1 MTRGGGKALVFGGP
15 FVTGGGSSNAPILD
29 LATWGTLT
37 RASHG
42 TRMTGAPT
50 DGSTPFM
57 AEESNNIRRFEDRG
71 DGNGPMLLLEG
82 ARSVALINSR
92 DPSAAG
98 WDADLAGITTTVNY
112 SASIDGNGSKAYR
125 TLNAGGYWGK
135 RPAAASTAGMAASAW
150 ARARTGTTTTRL
162 AVRGGFYGGY
172 NADTKTI
179 GTTYTQFRAAVPT
192 TFDAY
197 VGFWDFYYGGVIA
210 ACDFVTDYFS
220 LEIGAFPTS
229 AIITGSSLTDRA
241 ADLYD
246 GAIESV
252 PTAMVNG
259 TFQFYIAPEFSDSEG
274 VSHATDQC
282 IFSFAEDDS
291 ERIFFVVSGGSIYL
305 RVTSGGATKVTS
317 NALTFSAHQKLTVTI
332 NGATGSITVA
342 GATTGNGTTTG
353 TSWTRTTG
361 PTMYV
366 GSRQGGTQ
374 PLFAR
379 LGFPGAAPSYT
390 ARSTKI
396 VLFQIGQSN
405 MIVNG
410 ITDKILRQVSG
421 YYPDTVSVAAAYNGS
436 NLAVDWNK
444 SGGSSYSAAM
454 TVWANAVAA
463 DPTLTT
469 RTPIIVWGQ
478 GEADASY
485 APYASAYG
493 TNLAS
498 LFTNIAADVPF
509 FSGCKKV
516 IHALSPT
523 TGTDPTAPAYTNAAA
538 VRSAQSAYAAANTST
553 VSLIETSD
561 LSTYDSVHY
570 DAASMLTLA
579 RRDGTAVAAWGY
591 A

>member
-1 MTRGGGKALVFGGP
+1 
-15 FVTGGGSSNAPILD
+15 
-29 LATWGTLT
+29 
-37 RASHG
+37 
-42 TRMTGAPT
+42 
-50 DGSTPFM
+50 M

-291 ERIFFVVSGGSIYL
+291 ERIFFVVSGGSIYI

-317 NALTFSAHQKLTVTI
+317 NALTFSPHQRLTVTV
-332 NGATGSITVA
+332 NGSAGSITVA
-342 GATTGNGTTTG
+342 GATTGNGTVAG

-366 GSRQGGTQ
+366 GSRQSGSQ

-379 LGFPGAAPSYT
+379 LGPLQTSPST
-390 ARSTKI
+390 AKI
-396 VLFQIGQSN
+396 VLFQMGQSN
-405 MIVNG
+405 MNRNG
-410 ITDKILRQVSG
+410 IRTSILREVQK
-421 YYPDTVSVAAAYNGS
+421 YYPNAKSVEY
-436 NLAVDWNK
+436 AVDGTTLYADWNK
-444 SGGSSYSAAM
+444 SGGAVYAA
-454 TVWANAVAA
+454 AVAA
-463 DPTLTT
+463 WNAAYTSDPNLAGY
-469 RTPIIVWGQ
+469 TPIIVWGQ
-478 GEADASY
+478 GESDASDATWTAAY
-485 APYASAYG
+485 SANLSAFF
-493 TNLAS
+493 TNLES
-498 LFTNIAADVPF
+498 DIPF
-509 FSGCKKV
+509 LAGCKKI
-516 IHALSPT
+516 IHRLLP
-523 TGTDPTAPAYTNAAA
+523 TNAIDTSPGQTRNATI
-538 VRSAQSAYAAANTST
+538 RTAQSDYYAAHPTLVGLT
-553 VSLIETSD
+553 ETSD
-561 LSTYDSVHY
+561 LTTTDGIHF
-570 DAASMLTLA
+570 DAASSNTIA
-579 RRDGTAVAAWGY
+579 VRDAALIHGWIG
-591 A
+591 

>member
-150 ARARTGTTTTRL
+150 ARATTGTTTTRL

-210 ACDFVTDYFS
+210 SCDYVTDYFS
-220 LEIGAFPTS
+220 MEIGAFPTS
-229 AIITGSSLTDRA
+229 AIITGGSLVDRA

-259 TFQFYIAPEFSDSEG
+259 TFQFYIAPVFSSTEG
-274 VSHATDQC
+274 VSHAADQC
-282 IFSFAEDDS
+282 IFSYAEDDS
-291 ERIFFVVSGGSIYL
+291 ERIFFVVSGGSIYI
-305 RVTSGGATKVTS
+305 RIVSGGATKVTS
-317 NALTFSAHQKLTVTI
+317 NALTFSAHQKLAVTI
-332 NGATGSITVA
+332 DGAAGSITVA
-342 GATTGNGTTTG
+342 GATTGNGTVTG
-353 TSWTRTTG
+353 SSWTRTTG
-361 PTMYV
+361 FSMYI

-379 LGFPGAAPSYT
+379 LGFDGPTPSYAPS
-390 ARSTKI
+390 STKI
-396 VLFQIGQSN
+396 VLFLLGQSN
-405 MIVNG
+405 MLNNG
-410 ITDKILRQVSG
+410 IQDKILREVRG
-421 YYPDTVSVAAAYNGS
+421 KYPDSVAVAAAYNGT
-436 NLAVDWNK
+436 NLYTDWNK
-444 SGGSSYSAAM
+444 SGGTAYASAM
-454 TVWANAVAA
+454 TAWANAVAA
-463 DPTLTT
+463 DPTLTS
-469 RTPIIVWGQ
+469 RTPVIVWGQ
-478 GEADASY
+478 GEADASFATY
-485 APYASAYG
+485 ANAYAA
-493 TNLAS
+493 NLPA
-498 LFTNIAADVPF
+498 LFTNIAADIPF
-509 FSGCKKV
+509 FAGCKKV
-516 IHALSPT
+516 IHALYPT
-523 TGTDPTAPAYTNAAA
+523 TGTDPTAPSYTNAAT
-538 VRSAQSAYAAANTST
+538 VRAAQAAFAAANPSS
-553 VSLIETSD
+553 VSLIESSD
-561 LSTYDSVHY
+561 LTTYDGVHY
-570 DAASMLTLA
+570 DTTSMIKLA
-579 RRDGTAVAAWGY
+579 RRDGSAIARLVG
-591 A
+591 